1 MLEVMNAKQKQK
13 EKSTEVLAKL
23 WGYGRT
29 NIPVEGK
36 IKVMCEFQDDTQISV
51 YYVLKTDFKTELSL
65 QTCKILGM
73 IQLLHEVT
81 SKEDQKQEPTG
92 ASMERVDIEKKVK
105 MITGK
110 SPRKHCSKQS

>member
-1 MLEVMNAKQKQK
+1 M
-13 EKSTEVLAKL
+13 
-23 WGYGRT
+23 
-29 NIPVEGK
+29 
-36 IKVMCEFQDDTQISV
+36 QIGS
-51 YYVLKTDFKTELSL
+51 KTALSL
-65 QTCKILGM
+65 QTCKIWG
-73 IQLLHEVT
+73 IIEIPNEVT

>member
-1 MLEVMNAKQKQK
+1 
-13 EKSTEVLAKL
+13 
-23 WGYGRT
+23 
-29 NIPVEGK
+29 
-36 IKVMCEFQDDTQISV
+36 
-51 YYVLKTDFKTELSL
+51 
-65 QTCKILGM
+65 M
-73 IQLLHEVT
+73 IQLLDEVT

>member
-1 MLEVMNAKQKQK
+1 
-13 EKSTEVLAKL
+13 
-23 WGYGRT
+23 
-29 NIPVEGK
+29 
-36 IKVMCEFQDDTQISV
+36 MCEFQDDTQISA

-73 IQLLHEVT
+73 IQLLDEVT